1 LPIAVTQI
9 AAAASLW
16 PAGDRVSMSGFG
28 DLSGR
33 KTVVTGASSG
43 IGRAIALEY
52 ARAGADVVVHC
63 RHSQAA
69 AEKVAAE
76 IREIGRAAHV
86 LCVDLAESDAL
97 AGFVDA
103 AWACFGYVDVWVN
116 TAGADLLTG
125 DESRWSFADK
135 LTRLLDVDVRSS
147 LLLSR
152 SAGERMAA
160 ARRGVILN
168 VGWDQADRGMEGASG
183 ELFAASKNAV
193 MGFSRSLAVSLAPHV
208 RVNCLAP
215 GWIRTAWGE
224 RAGEVWQERVRK
236 ETPLVRWG
244 TPEDVAKLA
253 RFLASDDADFITGQV
268 IRINGGAVR

>member
-1 LPIAVTQI
+1 V
-9 AAAASLW
+9 AAASLW
-16 PAGDRVSMSGFG
+16 PAGDGVSSSAFG

-33 KTVVTGASSG
+33 KSVVTGASSG
-43 IGRAIALEY
+43 IGRAIALEF
-52 ARAGADVVVHC
+52 ARAGADVVIHC
-63 RHSQAA
+63 RQSQAA

-76 IREIGRAAHV
+76 IREIGRSAEV
-86 LCVDLAESDAL
+86 LCVDLGQTDAL

-103 AWACFGYVDVWVN
+103 AWACFGHVDVWVN
-116 TAGADLLTG
+116 NAGADLLTG
-125 DESRWSFADK
+125 DESQWSFADK

-160 ARRGVILN
+160 AERGVILN
-168 VGWDQADRGMEGASG
+168 LGWDQAERGMGGESG

-193 MGFSRSLAVSLAPHV
+193 MGFTRSQAVSLAPHV

-215 GWIRTAWGE
+215 GWVRTAWGE
-224 RAGEVWQERVRK
+224 QAGQVWQERVRK
-236 ETPLVRWG
+236 ETPMGRWG